1 MPIIHLGSH
10 AHMGDNF
17 INFMFFT
24 QIKEFIEENNIIL
37 NYYCYDK
44 YHENLKDFCPT
55 PNINIYSLDANTPQG
70 SYLLWQGGNTAKLLP
85 SDKQVY
91 GEDVLVFM
99 FNRFLNNYNLGIK
112 VTEWIYEQKQ
122 IKDWYKQLA
131 DIYKNID
138 VLIINSTPLS
148 GQYEYDQSKWNS
160 EIIELSQKYKVATTE
175 FVSSN
180 ILCLD
185 KFKLKDITAVSSN
198 VKYIIGINTGAL
210 LPAFNTYTLENVT
223 KIFVFGG
230 TFKHEKVVSNPPDL
244 LSCDLEH

>member
-1 MPIIHLGSH
+1 MHIINVGSH

-24 QIKEFIEENNIIL
+24 QIKEFIEENHIIL
-37 NYYCYDK
+37 NYYCYDQ

-55 PNINIYSLDANTPQG
+55 PNINIYGLNDNTPHC
-70 SYLLWQGGNTAKLLP
+70 YLLWQGGNTAKLLP

-91 GEDVLVFM
+91 VEDLLVFM
-99 FNRFLNNYNLGIK
+99 FNRFLQKFNLDIK

-122 IKDWYKQLA
+122 IKNWYKQLA
-131 DIYKNID
+131 DIYKDID

-148 GQYEYDQSKWNS
+148 GQYEYDKNKWNS
-160 EIIELSQKYKVATTE
+160 EIIELSKNYKIATTE
-175 FVSSN
+175 FVSTN

-185 KFKLKDITAVSSN
+185 KFRLKDITAVSSN
-198 VKYIIGINTGAL
+198 VKYIIGINTGSL
-210 LPAFNTYTLENVT
+210 LPVFNTYTLENVK
-223 KIFVFGG
+223 KIYVFGG
-230 TFKHEKVVSNPPDL
+230 MFKHEKVVSNPPDL